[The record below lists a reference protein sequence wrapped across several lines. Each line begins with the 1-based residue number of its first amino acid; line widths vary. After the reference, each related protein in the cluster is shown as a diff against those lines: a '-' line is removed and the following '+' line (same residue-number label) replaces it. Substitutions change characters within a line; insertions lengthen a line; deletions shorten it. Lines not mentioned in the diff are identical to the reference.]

1 MEKKENISKGIRKVS
16 VNRDNKYYINIL
28 KKSFK
33 SFHTFISISVCPGYK
48 TLKDKRGRRGGV
60 VCLDQSKAWP
70 GEIRIMDSN
79 RTQHI
84 ILSIL
89 QRDDHLHID

>member
-1 MEKKENISKGIRKVS
+1 MEKKNISKGIRKVS
-16 VNRDNKYYINIL
+16 VKRDNKYYINIL

-33 SFHTFISISVCPGYK
+33 SFHTFISISVCPGYER
-48 TLKDKRGRRGGV
+48 LMDIRRRGNF

-89 QRDDHLHID
+89 QRVDHLHID